1 MRPAELGSFSVERRG
16 VDWSAVAT
24 AASLDDVAPGALAQ
38 LRAWLRESSERSR
51 LDLATS
57 ADRACCTS
65 LVSPTSRVGSTAPA
79 SCSASG
85 SPGERPH
92 RPHVSAA
99 AGAETELRLDDPEQP
114 LAVAPAAVE
123 DAIALHNPQYRLP
136 GRLARGLTRA
146 LPELALREA
155 LVNAIAHRDW
165 SAPGPVRVQLE
176 GLILTVSSPGGFLPG
191 VTAETVITAPPR
203 TRNAQLARALR
214 SLRLAEAEGIGV
226 DRMFR
231 EAIRQGLP
239 APEIAELPGGAGVRC
254 VLIGGAPDP
263 AVSAV
268 VASLGVPAEQDV
280 DVLLVLYMLEQRAT
294 INATALAPVIQKS
307 HSEATAA
314 LGRALGAGLVV
325 EAARKGHVRLA
336 DTAREQLRSRLPYLR
351 RSQDEYAVV
360 IAELLADHGEVRA
373 RDLMDACSIS
383 QTQASRALAQA
394 TANGLLVRH
403 GGTGAH
409 VFYTAP

>member
-1 MRPAELGSFSVERRG
+1 
-16 VDWSAVAT
+16 
-24 AASLDDVAPGALAQ
+24 
-38 LRAWLRESSERSR
+38 LRAWLRESSEQSR
-51 LDLATS
+51 LDLAGS
-57 ADRACCTS
+57 DDRALLGQLGLANVEGRLNRAGELLCVR
-65 LVSPTSRVGSTAPA
+65 LPGRAPLIDLT
-79 SCSASG
+79 C
-85 SPGERPH
+85 RPA
-92 RPHVSAA
+92 P
-99 AGAETELRLDDPEQP
+99 GAETELRLDEPEQP
-114 LAVAPAAVE
+114 LAIALAAVE
-123 DAIALHNPQYRLP
+123 GAIALRNPQYRLP